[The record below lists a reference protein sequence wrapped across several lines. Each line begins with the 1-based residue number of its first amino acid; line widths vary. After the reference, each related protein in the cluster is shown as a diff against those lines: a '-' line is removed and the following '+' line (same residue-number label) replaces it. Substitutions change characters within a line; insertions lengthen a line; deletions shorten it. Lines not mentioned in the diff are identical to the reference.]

1 LSEIYLNDGIGTIEP
16 AVLTFNDKKFKK
28 TVKLVLNFRATNPIF
43 FKTEIGALPDFLRLT
58 QMVIDGDFEV
68 RVSRPLS

>member
-1 LSEIYLNDGIGTIEP
+1 MSEIYLNDDIGSIEP
-16 AVLTFNDKKFKK
+16 AVLTLDAEKFKK

-43 FKTEIGALPDFLRLT
+43 LKEKSGPCPIFRLT

-68 RVSRPLS
+68 RVSRLLI

>member
-16 AVLTFNDKKFKK
+16 AVLTFNDGKFKK

-43 FKTEIGALPDFLRLT
+43 FKTEIGALPDFCVLHKWLL
-58 QMVIDGDFEV
+58 MVI
-68 RVSRPLS
+68 LK